1 MSEQTTVTYS
11 LEAVLKEIVYNQ
23 KELNTKL
30 EANQKEL
37 NTKLEANQKELNTKL
52 EANQKET
59 SSKLEALAIGQARL
73 EEKLEGLTKRIESQE
88 FISRGVL
95 LTLLA
100 TVLGGAAKMF
110 GLI

>member
-11 LEAVLKEIVYNQ
+11 LEAVLKEIVY
-23 KELNTKL
+23 
-30 EANQKEL
+30 
-37 NTKLEANQKELNTKL
+37 NQKELNTKL